1 MTACRRSDTE
11 RRSRIRHCGEGG
23 LCHKYRWWLR
33 SITFRECYVPRPAA
47 TFVTLLLAV
56 TVPFGCRTTRKLELT
71 QTGAPAFERFE
82 AEYEFSAA
90 SFHLERTFA
99 TSTQEPQA
107 IAEDSAVRKVSAQRT
122 TPPDHKESDSGTL
135 RTARL
140 KIECPA
146 SADAPDEAR
155 LTLELL
161 TTPEMKTAAK
171 SGSANSTSKERC
183 QLIVPR
189 QQIEL
194 LIIDLARTGFFDGNE
209 PPGPRLPLTVT
220 IDGARVSRNWQT
232 DDRLLD
238 FAHRAFHLGRVI
250 QE

>member
-1 MTACRRSDTE
+1 MS
-11 RRSRIRHCGEGG
+11 
-23 LCHKYRWWLR
+23 
-33 SITFRECYVPRPAA
+33 RPAA
-47 TFVTLLLAV
+47 TLVTLLLAV

-71 QTGAPAFERFE
+71 QSGAPAFERFE

-90 SFHLERTFA
+90 SFHLERAFA
-99 TSTQEPQA
+99 ASPYEPEA
-107 IAEDSAVRKVSAQRT
+107 DAEDSVVQKVSAQRGS
-122 TPPDHKESDSGTL
+122 PLNRRSSDSNTP

-146 SADAPDEAR
+146 SADASDEAR

-161 TTPEMKTAAK
+161 TTPEMQTPAK
-171 SGSANSTSKERC
+171 SGSADAADKERC

-194 LIIDLARTGFFDGNE
+194 LILDLARTGFFDGNE
-209 PPGPRLPLTVT
+209 PPGARSPLTVT
-220 IDGARVSRNWQT
+220 IDGARVSRNWQA

-238 FAHRAFHLGRVI
+238 FAHRVFHLGRVI
-250 QE
+250 QD